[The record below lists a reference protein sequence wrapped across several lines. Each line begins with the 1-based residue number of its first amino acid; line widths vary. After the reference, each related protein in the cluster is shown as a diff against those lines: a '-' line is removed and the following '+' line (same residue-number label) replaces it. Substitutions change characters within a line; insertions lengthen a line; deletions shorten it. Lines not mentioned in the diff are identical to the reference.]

1 MRARRY
7 EGAKAWFAR
16 SIEAEGIDPTS
27 AEGRRLLR
35 LSLLLTSSIAFLD
48 LHDRQGQSPRA
59 AADDVTW
66 AVAALAGATRTASKQ
81 RTKRS
86 GR

>member
-7 EGAKAWFAR
+7 AGAKAWFAAIDR
-16 SIEAEGIDPTS
+16 SAGIDPKS
-27 AEGRRLLR
+27 AEGRRLVR

-48 LHDRQGQSPRA
+48 LQTVKGSRGC
-59 AADDVTW
+59 
-66 AVAALAGATRTASKQ
+66 
-81 RTKRS
+81 